1 MRKKMCSLI
10 LASACSAALVVP
22 AWCMGPVH
30 AEELTGSRNWLVE
43 FDGEEMQSNFS
54 SDEMAE
60 EIYGIL
66 PGDTMDLQVAIKNS
80 GEEAMDWYLSNEIL
94 QSLEEG
100 SEAEGGAYTYR
111 LVYTDD
117 AGEETI
123 LYDSNTVGGEG
134 ASQSGEG
141 LHQATDALEDFLY
154 LDQLAPGADGE
165 VNLSVTLDGETQG
178 NGYQN
183 TLAALQM
190 NFAAE
195 TAAPETITQKGE
207 DQIVERTER
216 GENTVTTVYET
227 QHQTPKTGD
236 TAPLLILSA
245 LMLFSG
251 IVLLVFAVLYYKK
264 HRRSG
269 EGGLQ
274 S

>member
-10 LASACSAALVVP
+10 LVSACSAALVVP
-22 AWCMGPVH
+22 TWQMGPVH

-43 FDGEEMQSNFS
+43 FNGEKMQSNFS
-54 SDEMAE
+54 SEEMAE

-66 PGDTMDLQVAIKNS
+66 PGDTMDLQVSIKNS

-134 ASQSGEG
+134 TSQSGEG

-165 VNLSVTLDGETQG
+165 VALSVTLDGETQ
-178 NGYQN
+178 
-183 TLAALQM
+183 AALT
-190 NFAAE
+190 ACSSKPAE

-207 DQIVERTER
+207 DQIVEKTER
-216 GENTVTTVYET
+216 GENSVTTVYET

-236 TAPLLILSA
+236 TAPLLLLSA

-251 IVLLVFAVLYYKK
+251 IILLVFVVLYFKK
-264 HRRSG
+264 HRQSG